1 MRNWNKLALAAVTAA
16 AIMGSAA
23 AAQAAEPGMSP
34 AVQAKE
40 ETAMQGMTWKEVSQ
54 EEILAY
60 KGNQWGLVYDGAIRE
75 NVPGQVQIHP
85 ITYDLDGVAVAANV
99 YTPAGYDP
107 QKSYAAVVVAHPNG
121 GTKEQ
126 VAGLYAQRLAEAG
139 FITIAA
145 DASYQGASGG
155 EPRHLDV
162 PAHRIEDVHGMVDI
176 ISRFPGVDKTRIG
189 ALGICG
195 GGGYT
200 LAAVETDPRVKA
212 VATLSMFNSG
222 VVRKYGYGTMK
233 AAPEAAQKTLAQ
245 AVAARQKRVE
255 TGVIDLTPNM
265 TETLTPEEADK
276 LPFDLYREGYY
287 YYGKDYHHPY
297 CTFSY
302 TTESLMDLA
311 AFDAAQNMDLITQ
324 PLLMIAGSRADLLYM
339 MEDAFG
345 KAVNA
350 KEKELYLIPGAT
362 HIQTYW
368 VKDYVDAVTAKLTA
382 FFDKNLKGEM

>member
-1 MRNWNKLALAAVTAA
+1 MTHWKKLAIAALAVS

-23 AAQAAEPGMSP
+23 SVSAAEPGVVP
-34 AVQAKE
+34 AVQTKE
-40 ETAMQGMTWKEVSQ
+40 AAAMTGMTWKDVSQ
-54 EEILAY
+54 EDILAY
-60 KGNQWGLVYDGAIRE
+60 KGNPWGLVYDGAIRE
-75 NVPGQVQIHP
+75 NQPGKVNIHP
-85 ITYDLDGVAVAANV
+85 ITYDLHGVAVRANV
-99 YTPAGYDP
+99 YTPANYDP
-107 QKSYAAVVVAHPNG
+107 HGSYAAVVVAHPNG

-155 EPRHLDV
+155 EPRHTDK
-162 PAHRIEDVHGMVDI
+162 PAYRIEDIHGMVDI
-176 ISRFPGVDKTRIG
+176 ISRYPGVDKERIG

-200 LAAVETDPRVKA
+200 LVAVETDPRVKA

-222 VVRKYGYGTMK
+222 VVRKYGYGTMT
-233 AAPEAAQKTLAQ
+233 AAPEVAQKTLAQ
-245 AVAARQKRVE
+245 AAAARQKRVE

-324 PLLMIAGSRADLLYM
+324 PLLMIAGSRADSLYM
-339 MEDAFG
+339 TEDAFA
-345 KAVNA
+345 KATGT
-350 KEKELYLIPGAT
+350 KHKELFLVSGAT

-368 VKDYVDAVTAKLTA
+368 VKEYVETIGNKLTS
-382 FFDKNLKGEM
+382 FFQTNLER

>member
-1 MRNWNKLALAAVTAA
+1 MKKWQKLMICAMAGAAVWGGA
-16 AIMGSAA
+16 M
-23 AAQAAEPGMSP
+23 AAQAAEGPAAP
-34 AVQAKE
+34 AVSVKE
-40 ETAMQGMTWKEVSQ
+40 EASTQGMTYKDIPEDQ
-54 EEILAY
+54 ILAY
-60 KGNQWGLVYDGAIRE
+60 KGNRWGLVYDGAISE
-75 NVPGQVQIHP
+75 NVPGQVQIHT

-99 YTPAGYDP
+99 YTPAGYDS
-107 QKSYAAVVVAHPNG
+107 QKSYAAVVVAHPN
-121 GTKEQ
+121 
-126 VAGLYAQRLAEAG
+126 LYAQRLAEAG

-200 LAAVETDPRVKA
+200 LAAVQTDPRVAA

-222 VVRKYGYGTMK
+222 IVRRDGYGVTHPDPMT
-233 AAPEAAQKTLAQ
+233 A
-245 AVAARQKRVE
+245 
-255 TGVIDLTPNM
+255 PNM

-287 YYGKDYHHPY
+287 YYGKDYYHPND
-297 CTFSY
+297 TFSY
-302 TTESLMDLA
+302 TVSSLMDLV
-311 AFDAAQNMDLITQ
+311 AFDAAQNMGLITQ
-324 PLLMIAGSRADLLYM
+324 PLLMIAGSRADSLYM
-339 MEDAFG
+339 TEDAFA
-345 KAVNA
+345 KATGTQD
-350 KEKELYLIPGAT
+350 KELFLVPGAT

-368 VKDYVDAVTAKLTA
+368 VKDYVDAIADKLTTFFTAKLA
-382 FFDKNLKGEM
+382 GK

>member
-1 MRNWNKLALAAVTAA
+1 
-16 AIMGSAA
+16 
-23 AAQAAEPGMSP
+23 
-34 AVQAKE
+34 
-40 ETAMQGMTWKEVSQ
+40 
-54 EEILAY
+54 
-60 KGNQWGLVYDGAIRE
+60 
-75 NVPGQVQIHP
+75 
-85 ITYDLDGVAVAANV
+85 
-99 YTPAGYDP
+99 
-107 QKSYAAVVVAHPNG
+107 
-121 GTKEQ
+121 
-126 VAGLYAQRLAEAG
+126 
-139 FITIAA
+139 
-145 DASYQGASGG
+145 
-155 EPRHLDV
+155 
-162 PAHRIEDVHGMVDI
+162 MVDI

-195 GGGYT
+195 GGGYM

-245 AVAARQKRVE
+245 AAAARQKRVE

-311 AFDAAQNMDLITQ
+311 AFDAAQNMGLITQ
-324 PLLMIAGSRADLLYM
+324 PLLMIAGSRADSLYM
-339 MEDAFG
+339 TEDAFG

>member
-1 MRNWNKLALAAVTAA
+1 MKAIQAILIGAMIGAA
-16 AIMGSAA
+16 AWGGAA
-23 AAQAAEPGMSP
+23 SVRAAETPAAP
-34 AVQAKE
+34 AVSTKE
-40 ETAMQGMTWKEVSQ
+40 ETVMQGKTYSSIPEDQ
-54 EEILAY
+54 ILPY

-85 ITYDLDGVAVAANV
+85 ITYELDGVAVAANV

-107 QKSYAAVVVAHPNG
+107 QKSYAAVAVAHPNG

-176 ISRFPGVDKTRIG
+176 LSIFPGVDKTRIG

-200 LAAVETDPRVKA
+200 LAAVQTDPRVAA

-222 VVRKYGYGTMK
+222 IVRRDGYGVTHPD
-233 AAPEAAQKTLAQ
+233 PETAQKTLAQ
-245 AVAARQKRVE
+245 AAAARQKEVE
-255 TGVIDLTPNM
+255 TEHDGD
-265 TETLTPEEADK
+265 AHA
-276 LPFDLYREGYY
+276 G
-287 YYGKDYHHPY
+287 G
-297 CTFSY
+297 SGQ
-302 TTESLMDLA
+302 A
-311 AFDAAQNMDLITQ
+311 AL
-324 PLLMIAGSRADLLYM
+324 
-339 MEDAFG
+339 
-345 KAVNA
+345 
-350 KEKELYLIPGAT
+350 
-362 HIQTYW
+362 
-368 VKDYVDAVTAKLTA
+368 
-382 FFDKNLKGEM
+382 